1 MTHVLYR
8 FVKRV
13 TVLVGVLGA
22 VVLGI
27 VVPASASSA
36 GGSLAAGNSMCTD
49 QTGSANGVTL
59 SGAVTTPTTN
69 VAGVTWT
76 VRAARRPGTAEVQ
89 IFRSARKDVS
99 NTPLV
104 ANLPGTV
111 FYRLCLANNSAG
123 PVSFTHA
130 AVVAGGPATET
141 RTGATTAV
149 LSSGGTVCGERIA
162 KRGHLQATSTAP
174 ITWLVRAFSGNGP
187 TATSTRLLTVT
198 STSVNAFIP
207 SGSYAFLDVCALDR
221 SPDNNTAAT
230 TAIAMQF
237 TAN

>member
-36 GGSLAAGNSMCTD
+36 AGSLAAGNSMCTD
-49 QTGSANGVTL
+49 QTGSAHGVSL
-59 SGAVTTPTTN
+59 SGAVTAPTPT
-69 VAGVTWT
+69 AGVTWT
-76 VRAARRPGTAEVQ
+76 VRAARRPGTAEFV
-89 IFRSARKDVS
+89 IFRTNRADVS
-99 NTPLV
+99 STPIV
-104 ANLPGTV
+104 ANLRGTV
-111 FYRLCLANNSAG
+111 FYRLCLANNTTTA
-123 PVSFTHA
+123 VRFTHA
-130 AVVAGGPATET
+130 AVVGGPATQS
-141 RTGATTAV
+141 GSGPTTAL

-162 KRGHLQATSTAP
+162 KSGHLRATSSAP

-187 TATSTRLLTVT
+187 SATSTRLLAVT

-221 SPDNNTAAT
+221 SPDTSTSAR